1 MKVTFKKE
9 IRNAIRRSPY
19 YGQQYTDDNCMINID
34 GIYYSEYFD
43 VPYFKVDE
51 NRASSD
57 HYDIIE
63 PENLHRNGF
72 VVLKDHVVPYKN
84 FEIEI
89 DDKLFNWS
97 I

>member
-19 YGQQYTDDNCMINID
+19 ID

-51 NRASSD
+51 NRACSD
-57 HYDIIE
+57 YYDIIE
-63 PENLHRNGF
+63 PENLHRDGF